1 MREWQPVVTFCPGKL
16 LRIHL
21 ILQHCPGASDGI
33 LLPGHT
39 FHTDIAASACVH
51 WLLRDTPNAGSPG
64 QDKVS
69 AILATPP
76 AQATVS
82 NYLEK
87 LDQKVLDMLPVF
99 CVNIYDV

>member
-1 MREWQPVVTFCPGKL
+1 MQHPNIRLHLHAGVAACGDFCPGKL

-51 WLLRDTPNAGSPG
+51 WLLRDTPNAGSPR
-64 QDKVS
+64 QDKEVPS
-69 AILATPP
+69 
-76 AQATVS
+76 
-82 NYLEK
+82 
-87 LDQKVLDMLPVF
+87 
-99 CVNIYDV
+99 